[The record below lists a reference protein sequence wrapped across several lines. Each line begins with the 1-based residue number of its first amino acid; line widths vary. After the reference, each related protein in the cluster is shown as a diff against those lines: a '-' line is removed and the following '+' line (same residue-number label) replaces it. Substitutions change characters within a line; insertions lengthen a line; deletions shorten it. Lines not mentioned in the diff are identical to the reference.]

1 MTPNACYALSNFLFW
16 AIIGVG
22 CRTYSRNPTLLGVLP
37 LKVQTMALLTLNAN
51 ATLQIV
57 QGLLLVV
64 YWPFPKS
71 NNGTDLTF
79 ALSGALLH
87 MAMQMGLHIP
97 QSSQEFSK
105 VRIKIGEDEFKKRA
119 ETWGYCMLV
128 YQQ

>member
-1 MTPNACYALSNFLFW
+1 
-16 AIIGVG
+16 
-22 CRTYSRNPTLLGVLP
+22 
-37 LKVQTMALLTLNAN
+37 MAMLTLNAN

-71 NNGTDLTF
+71 KNGTDLTF
-79 ALSGALLH
+79 PLSGALLH

-97 QSSQEFSK
+97 QSSQDVSK
-105 VRIKIGEDEFKKRA
+105 VRIKTGEDEFKKRA